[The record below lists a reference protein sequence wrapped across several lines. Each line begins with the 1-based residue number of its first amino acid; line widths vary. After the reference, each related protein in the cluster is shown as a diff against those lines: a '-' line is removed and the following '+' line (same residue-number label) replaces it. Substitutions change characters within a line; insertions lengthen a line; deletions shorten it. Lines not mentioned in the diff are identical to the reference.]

1 MRFGFGRLNE
11 DNFLQVLIDW
21 AQATYGGELDRHGG
35 EYPHMADF
43 ETEEHFIKQTLTWFV
58 LEWTNPRT
66 NTTLLEEFVDKFVK
80 DPTLAAKVS
89 QFGRAFYSSFR
100 VARRV
105 SDHTYVVVDQITK
118 KSYQVK
124 FHNPMPPS
132 RTELTFNGYIH
143 PWEPDG
149 THRATGILMFREAPS
164 IPFITPDMQED
175 LFRMMM
181 KEKQDKCESVP
192 VSATTK
198 LSTYLKNQPIELV
211 NSVSSFLNV
220 PEGRKREKI
229 SGIKAALSGDG
240 AARVLASLPKKE
252 LECLRHV
259 HQSPQRVAKHGG
271 LERKFGDDDFDPY
284 GSGRAR
290 SVIGRLR
297 EKGLLIVGR
306 KEMDNKRY
314 KVAVA
319 PAELGAALD
328 GMDSPSGQDPP
339 SGAGPGKSKPAA
351 KRPRSWTARFR
362 R

>member
-1 MRFGFGRLNE
+1 MLLVQLRFGFGRLNE
-11 DNFLQVLIDW
+11 DNFLQVLVDW
-21 AQATYGGELDRHGG
+21 AQSTYGDELDLHGG
-35 EYPHMADF
+35 EYPHMATF
-43 ETEEHFIKQTLTWFV
+43 ETEEKLVKQVLTWFV

-80 DPTLAAKVS
+80 DTALAAKVS
-89 QFGRAFYSSFR
+89 QFGRAFYSTFR
-100 VARRV
+100 VTRRV
-105 SDHTYVVVDQITK
+105 SDCTYVVIDQITK
-118 KSYQVK
+118 KRYRVK
-124 FHNPMPPS
+124 FRNTIPPS
-132 RTELTFNGYIH
+132 HARLTFNGYIH

-149 THRATGILMFREAPS
+149 THRATGILTFSEAPP
-164 IPFITPDMQED
+164 IPFITPNMQED

-198 LSTYLKNQPIELV
+198 LSTYLKNQPIETV
-211 NSVSSFLNV
+211 NAVSGFLNV

-229 SGIKAALSGDG
+229 SGIRAALSGDG
-240 AARVLASLPKKE
+240 AAHVLESLPKKE
-252 LECLRHV
+252 LACLLHV
-259 HQSPQRVAKHGG
+259 RQSPQKASKHGG

-297 EKGLLIVGR
+297 EKGLLIVG
-306 KEMDNKRY
+306 KKTMGDKRY

-328 GMDSPSGQDPP
+328 KLDPP
-339 SGAGPGKSKPAA
+339 PEPASDKSKSAA
-351 KRPRSWTARFR
+351 KRPRRWMARSRF
-362 R
+362 